1 MNEGE
6 KMAFKIG
13 SINMYKF
20 SYQKDDEIAK
30 ELDKIIS
37 LIKEEE
43 FDIIALQEVLNE
55 ASVKNMIRQMPN
67 WDYVWQA
74 PTSRSQQAAEGYA
87 FIWNTKRF
95 RIATS
100 QTKEEKNAGESNIY
114 RSFTPRIHSNYNPDN
129 ALFKGK
135 LIRDPLYARF
145 ESIYGWYELR
155 LINTHIMYR
164 DNKKED
170 DEGDKEKRR
179 RELEIL
185 IGILHQIET
194 KQYRNNRTAYTFLLG
209 DYNLSIKDI
218 KKLKDIALETPN
230 EIEAIKTISERD
242 GSKEAIITVQHELST
257 LKAPS
262 KKQPDVPV
270 DGYANNYDH
279 FTYNEKIRN
288 SRKVNL
294 HCERIDSV
302 NKYWSGDFQ
311 NHRKEF
317 SDHTPIK
324 LTGEFK

>member
-1 MNEGE
+1 M
-6 KMAFKIG
+6 F
-13 SINMYKF
+13 KF
-20 SYQKDDEIAK
+20 SNQKNEEISK
-30 ELDKIIS
+30 ELDKIVD
-37 LIKEEE
+37 LIQTEE
-43 FDIIALQEVLNE
+43 FDIVALQEVLNE
-55 ASVKNMIRQMPN
+55 QSVKKMVHEKLTN

-100 QTKEEKNAGESNIY
+100 QTKEEKRAPNENTY
-114 RSFTPRIHSNYNPDN
+114 RKFTPRIHNNYDPDN

-218 KKLKDIALETPN
+218 KKLKDIDLEIPN
-230 EIEAIKTISERD
+230 ETEAIKIINERD
-242 GSKEAIITVQHELST
+242 GSRETIVTVQHELST

-279 FTYNEKIRN
+279 FTYCLIAILYYKQVLSKWIR
-288 SRKVNL
+288 
-294 HCERIDSV
+294 
-302 NKYWSGDFQ
+302 
-311 NHRKEF
+311 
-317 SDHTPIK
+317 
-324 LTGEFK
+324 